1 MTDYVRPTF
10 AETASSPRAS
20 DPDLGV
26 DPSYADPESY
36 RPVAAVA
43 QALVEYV
50 AREYDVVVDAPLEV
64 PAAHARW
71 LPEPLSRI
79 VRISPRHP
87 GEVTVWIMVGTEPG
101 VVGVAAGTVSS
112 FAFPFCSCDRCDE
125 PWQHV
130 ADGLEEVVL
139 ALARDGVRE
148 TVEAGRRG
156 QVEWSL
162 SRSRHAWSGR
172 TPTRGVRR
180 AELRRWADALAG
192 LPDGRWAG
200 WTPRRHDDG

>member
-1 MTDYVRPTF
+1 MTDYVRPAF
-10 AETASSPRAS
+10 AETVFSPRAS
-20 DPDLGV
+20 DPDLGD

-36 RPVAAVA
+36 RPVATVA
-43 QALVEYV
+43 QALVEHV

-64 PAAHARW
+64 PSVHARW
-71 LPEPLSRI
+71 LPEPVSRI
-79 VRISPRHP
+79 VRISPVHP
-87 GEVTVWIMVGTEPG
+87 GEVTVWIVIGTEPG

-112 FAFPFCSCDRCDE
+112 C
-125 PWQHV
+125 
-130 ADGLEEVVL
+130 
-139 ALARDGVRE
+139 
-148 TVEAGRRG
+148 

-162 SRSRHAWSGR
+162 SRSRHGWSGR

-200 WTPRRHDDG
+200 WTPRGHDDG